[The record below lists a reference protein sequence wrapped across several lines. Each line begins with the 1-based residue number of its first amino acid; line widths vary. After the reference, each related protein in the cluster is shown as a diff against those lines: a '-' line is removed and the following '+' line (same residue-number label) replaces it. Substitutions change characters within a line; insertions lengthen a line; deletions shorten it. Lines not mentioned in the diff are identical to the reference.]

1 MGFRT
6 IASKYGVSEHWT
18 GSVETTIIDHLK
30 AWGEWEESKIPE
42 FTMKEDESDDHINAH
57 DISEKYQWYGMQFTA
72 VVRLY
77 RSGFSCTFAPG
88 NS

>member
-1 MGFRT
+1 M
-6 IASKYGVSEHWT
+6 SEHWT

-57 DISEKYQWYGMQFTA
+57 DISEKYQWYGMLFTS
-72 VVRLY
+72 VVRFQCLFF
-77 RSGFSCTFAPG
+77 RRTFAA
-88 NS
+88 

>member
-1 MGFRT
+1 MQVTPILLF
-6 IASKYGVSEHWT
+6 
-18 GSVETTIIDHLK
+18 L
-30 AWGEWEESKIPE
+30 
-42 FTMKEDESDDHINAH
+42 MKDYQEDESDDHINVH